1 MRQIT
6 TDIGV
11 ENDCIN
17 KKIIFE
23 NEEGEEEGDDP
34 MGCNLGTHIST
45 QRSQDED

>member
-11 ENDCIN
+11 ENDCNN

-23 NEEGEEEGDDP
+23 NEEGEGEDEGDDP

-45 QRSQDED
+45 QRS